1 MVTLPERRKEGRKEG
16 RCIVATIKFTLPGW
30 HMHTDSMTLFSGLQ
44 KKEKEKGISANNTL
58 RDTRCE
64 KLFFY
69 HDLYSCGAYPV
80 AFNITP
86 LQTKIIT
93 RSYTNNFFFPLTYAR
108 NPVQNCPHIAVDGK
122 IPRNMPA
129 RYHYRSLE
137 SHCVLSTILWGKL
150 LHPKLCVEIIHPQ
163 TNYCANDKNT
173 AWREELCL
181 CPLQPSCECLEHKET
196 AILTGSIH
204 IRPSPLFY
212 YHISNSVI
220 SKNKD

>member
-1 MVTLPERRKEGRKEG
+1 MAFRKRKKK
-16 RCIVATIKFTLPGW
+16 RAFQQTIYWEIP
-30 HMHTDSMTLFSGLQ
+30 D
-44 KKEKEKGISANNTL
+44 A
-58 RDTRCE
+58 
-64 KLFFY
+64 
-69 HDLYSCGAYPV
+69 
-80 AFNITP
+80 
-86 LQTKIIT
+86 
-93 RSYTNNFFFPLTYAR
+93 RSYFSITISTAVVLTLLVSISHHYKQKSSRGVTPTIFFFPLTYAR

-137 SHCVLSTILWGKL
+137 SYCVLSTILWGKL

-173 AWREELCL
+173 AWREGLCL
-181 CPLQPSCECLEHKET
+181 YPLQPSCKCLEHKET

-212 YHISNSVI
+212 RHISNSVI